1 VRVPALRRAVR
12 SAWCELKPGRRADDD
27 RRLALLAQVLLRGV
41 SIPGARRSPVT
52 DSILFVDDTPQ
63 ALDVIVRL
71 VPSNLRVVTAAN
83 AEEAMEAFR
92 RQGPFGVVVSDYE
105 MPGTKG
111 VELLA
116 RIRAAAPE
124 TVTML
129 LTGVVDVDVAI
140 EALHSGRIF
149 RFLEKPCPREVLL
162 ASVEDAFAEYR
173 VRLEQ
178 HTRAVQVDFSCEV
191 LTQFNVQLE
200 DIVHEQSDALA
211 RLHRYASELS
221 GCDSLESVALTAAR
235 AASELSGGRAASVEL
250 IAEARRAWPEQA
262 ELGESVYFVIE
273 SNDDSLGLLRVC
285 ARNRAGRAL
294 TSAQE
299 CLLRSVAASA
309 CVAAHNVLRRRER
322 DEAQQATILAL
333 AKLAEHR
340 DNETG
345 KHLDRV
351 SLFCRLI
358 ARGLREDGW
367 FRDVITDEW
376 IAILEKSAPLHDIG
390 KVGVPDHILR
400 KPGKLSPEEWCVMK
414 THAEIGAQTL
424 RSVMGASSAQPFL
437 AMSHDIAYAHHEKW
451 DGGGYPRGLAGEQI
465 PLCARIVALADVYD
479 ALTSDRPYKKAW
491 KHEDALA
498 WLIQGSGAHF
508 DPRVVDAF
516 ARRAAQ
522 ADEIRAK
529 LADEPDPALP
539 ASSSERPR
547 IAV

>member
-1 VRVPALRRAVR
+1 M
-12 SAWCELKPGRRADDD
+12 
-27 RRLALLAQVLLRGV
+27 
-41 SIPGARRSPVT
+41 T
-52 DSILFVDDTPQ
+52 DTILFVDDTPQ

-71 VPSNLRVVTAAN
+71 VPARLRVVTASS
-83 AEEAMEAFR
+83 AEEALEIFR
-92 RQGPFGVVVSDYE
+92 QKGPFGVVVSDYE

-116 RIRAAAPE
+116 RIRALSPE

-140 EALHSGRIF
+140 QALHSGRIF

-162 ASVEDAFAEYR
+162 TSLDDALAEHHA
-173 VRLEQ
+173 RLEER
-178 HTRAVQVDFSCEV
+178 TRAVQSDFSCEV
-191 LTQFNVQLE
+191 LAQFNVQLE
-200 DIVHEQSDALA
+200 NIVHEQTDHLL

-221 GCDSLESVALTAAR
+221 GCDSLESVALAAAR

-250 IAEARRAWPEQA
+250 IAEARRVWPEHG

-273 SNDDSLGLLRVC
+273 SNDDSLGLLRV
-285 ARNRAGRAL
+285 AERDLHGRAL

-333 AKLAEHR
+333 ARLAEHR

-367 FRDVITDEW
+367 FADVISDEW

-390 KVGVPDHILR
+390 KVGVPDEILR
-400 KPGKLSPEEWCVMK
+400 KPGKLNADEWRVMK

-424 RSVMGASSAQPFL
+424 RSVMGSSSAQPFL

-451 DGGGYPRGLAGEQI
+451 DGGGYPRALSGEQI

-491 KHEDALA
+491 PHEVALS
-498 WLIQGSGAHF
+498 WLIQGSGTHF

-516 ARRAAQ
+516 VRRASE
-522 ADEIRAK
+522 ADEIRRQ
-529 LADEPDPALP
+529 LADQPEPALP
-539 ASSSERPR
+539 AAARELQP
-547 IAV
+547 APN